1 MDRQRNACG
10 QNYIRNG
17 ERSLKLNVNL
27 PDHPYDVIIENGAL
41 ANIGNWVSS
50 LWKKQKIV
58 LISDNHVNGLYGQKV
73 VEQLEKS
80 GFEVETFEFPEGEAS
95 KNLLTAEKAWNFC
108 AEFGLTRS
116 DGIIAFGGG
125 VTGDLAGFVASTYM
139 RGIHFLQIPTS
150 LTAQVDSSIGGK
162 TGINSKMAKNMIGTF
177 TQPDGVLIDPEVL
190 KTLGQREFCEG
201 LGEVIKC
208 ALIADKALWNL
219 LTDLSAKDLL
229 ENFAKI
235 EEIIYRSC
243 EVKRKVVVDDELD
256 NGVRLYLNF
265 GHTIGHA
272 VENTAGYGKVM
283 HGEAVAIGMVQISK
297 IAEKKGL
304 MPLGI
309 TDEIRKMVKKYG
321 LPDDYQPWDEALLFK
336 ALTHDKKA
344 RGTIIKTVIVP
355 EIGTAKINEVT
366 FEEMK
371 EYLKK

>member
-1 MDRQRNACG
+1 MRIEKLKAKMLTENIDSLLITDMKNIFYLTGFSGTAGTVFLTAKRNIFMTDSRYSEMARG
-10 QNYIRNG
+10 
-17 ERSLKLNVNL
+17 
-27 PDHPYDVIIENGAL
+27 
-41 ANIGNWVSS
+41 
-50 LWKKQKIV
+50 
-58 LISDNHVNGLYGQKV
+58 LISD
-73 VEQLEKS
+73 
-80 GFEVETFEFPEGEAS
+80 FEIIET
-95 KNLLTAEKAWNFC
+95 
-108 AEFGLTRS
+108 R
-116 DGIIAFGGG
+116 
-125 VTGDLAGFVASTYM
+125 
-139 RGIHFLQIPTS
+139 
-150 LTAQVDSSIGGK
+150 
-162 TGINSKMAKNMIGTF
+162 
-177 TQPDGVLIDPEVL
+177 DP
-190 KTLGQREFCEG
+190 
-201 LGEVIKC
+201 IS
-208 ALIADKALWNL
+208 L

-371 EYLKK
+371 DYLKK

>member
-1 MDRQRNACG
+1 MSANDLV
-10 QNYIRNG
+10 
-17 ERSLKLNVNL
+17 EKL
-27 PDHPYDVIIENGAL
+27 D
-41 ANIGNWVSS
+41 
-50 LWKKQKIV
+50 
-58 LISDNHVNGLYGQKV
+58 
-73 VEQLEKS
+73 
-80 GFEVETFEFPEGEAS
+80 
-95 KNLLTAEKAWNFC
+95 
-108 AEFGLTRS
+108 
-116 DGIIAFGGG
+116 
-125 VTGDLAGFVASTYM
+125 
-139 RGIHFLQIPTS
+139 
-150 LTAQVDSSIGGK
+150 
-162 TGINSKMAKNMIGTF
+162 
-177 TQPDGVLIDPEVL
+177 
-190 KTLGQREFCEG
+190 
-201 LGEVIKC
+201 
-208 ALIADKALWNL
+208 
-219 LTDLSAKDLL
+219 
-229 ENFAKI
+229 KI

>member
-1 MDRQRNACG
+1 M
-10 QNYIRNG
+10 
-17 ERSLKLNVNL
+17 KLNVNL
-27 PDHPYDVIIENGAL
+27 PEYPYDVIIENGAL
-41 ANIGNWVSS
+41 ANIGTWVSS

-73 VEQLEKS
+73 VDQLEKV
-80 GFEVETFEFPEGEAS
+80 GFEVATFEFPEGEAS
-95 KNLLTAEKAWNFC
+95 KNLLTAENAWNFC

-116 DGIIAFGGG
+116 DGIIALGGG

-190 KTLGQREFCEG
+190 QTLGQREFREG

-208 ALIADKALWNL
+208 ALIADKDLWNL
-219 LTDLSAKDLL
+219 LTDLPADDLVKKL
-229 ENFAKI
+229 DKI

-297 IAEKKGL
+297 IAELKGL
-304 MPLGI
+304 MPKGI
-309 TDEIRKMVKKYG
+309 TDQIRKMVKKFG
-321 LPDDYQPWDEALLFK
+321 LPDEYQPWDEELLFK

-344 RGTIIKTVIVP
+344 RGRIIKTVIVP

-371 EYLKK
+371 DYLKK